1 MMTSHKNGINKCV
14 PSFDPVLY
22 LIALKLQP
30 DDSLFVILE
39 NDDFT

>member
-1 MMTSHKNGINKCV
+1 MRNPVELKRHKTS
-14 PSFDPVLY
+14 SFDRVLY